1 MENHSYI
8 VPSDAAGQRMDV
20 WLASAYTAVSRTRC
34 QQLIWEGRVLVDG
47 VRIKPNFRLH
57 GDEKVD
63 LAIPDDTEIDVEP
76 EDIPLRVMFEDEHV
90 LVINKPPGLV
100 IHPAPGHADGTL
112 VNALLYHC
120 GDSLKGIGGERRPGI
135 VHRLDK
141 DTSGAMVVA
150 KTAQALTH
158 LHDQFRDRQTRKE
171 YLALVAGVPKPRVGH
186 ISTKIGRHPVHRKLM
201 SAEPARGRPAESA
214 YEVLRD
220 YGDSALV
227 LVRIFTGRTHQI
239 RVHME
244 HIGHPLLGDTLY
256 GRKRTTTFRDQ
267 VVPRQLLHA
276 YHLGFAHPV
285 SGEALFFEAPVPE
298 DMLEWQAI
306 LDKSSPAR

>member
-1 MENHSYI
+1 MEHHSYI
-8 VPSDAAGQRMDV
+8 VPIEAAGQRMDV
-20 WLASAYTAVSRTRC
+20 WLAGTYTDASRTRC

-47 VRIKPNFRLH
+47 ARIKPNFRLH
-57 GDEKVD
+57 GAEKVE

-112 VNALLYHC
+112 VNALLFHC
-120 GDSLKGIGGERRPGI
+120 GESLKGIGGERRPGI

-150 KTAQALTH
+150 KTAQALNH

-171 YLALVAGVPKPRVGH
+171 YLALVVGVPHPAKGQ
-186 ISTKIGRHPVHRKLM
+186 ISTKIGRHPIHRKLM
-201 SAEPARGRPAESA
+201 SAEPVRGRPAESA

-220 YGDSALV
+220 FGDAALV

-256 GRKRTTTFRDQ
+256 GRKRTTTFRDMA
-267 VVPRQLLHA
+267 VPRQMLHA

-285 SGEALFFEAPVPE
+285 SGEGLFFEAPVPE
-298 DMLEWQAI
+298 DMQEWQAI
-306 LDKSSPAR
+306 LDKSPPAR